1 MSEMEDKLI
10 EILQEL
16 REDINLQDIDNWIS
30 DEVLDSFDIVNLLIL
45 LEEGLGIQINVED
58 IIEENFDSFDKLK
71 SYIESINK

>member
-1 MSEMEDKLI
+1 MEDKLI